1 INYTT
6 LYHLIFVVK
15 IKIIMKVCITG
26 SGLSSLALAN
36 ALAKTGISV
45 DIFFLKQKQDKSR
58 TISISKSNVDYFC
71 NHVVD
76 IKKIIWK
83 IKNIK
88 IYSENLDKDSLLNFD
103 NKNEQLFSIVENY
116 KLYEILEKRL
126 NQNKN
131 IKKILKKLDYKL
143 TKKYDL
149 IINTDFSNELTK
161 KFFYK
166 KILKKY
172 DSFAYTSV
180 ITHKKI
186 SNTIA
191 RQIFTK
197 KGPLAFLPISS
208 YRTSIVYSINQK
220 TRINQETLLSSLNR
234 YNNFYQIKR
243 LEKFKSFSLMS
254 VNLRNYYHK
263 NILAFGD
270 LIHRVHPLAG
280 QGFNMTIR
288 DIQELTNIIR
298 SKIELGLTLDAS
310 VNSEFEKKTK
320 SRNVI
325 FSNGIDLIHE
335 FFNLDNKIN
344 KNVLSKSVKFFGKN
358 SFINKSLIKMA
369 DNGNLF

>member
-1 INYTT
+1 M
-6 LYHLIFVVK
+6 YHLIFVVK

-36 ALAKTGISV
+36 ALAKIGISV
-45 DIFFLKQKQDKSR
+45 DIFFLKKKQDKSR

-116 KLYEILEKRL
+116 KLYEILEKEL

-131 IKKILKKLDYKL
+131 IKKIQKKLDYKL

-220 TRINQETLLSSLNR
+220 TRINQETLLSLLNS

-243 LEKFKSFSLMS
+243 LEKFKSFRLMS

-288 DIQELTNIIR
+288 DIQELTNIII
-298 SKIELGLTLDAS
+298 SKIELGLSLDAS